1 MKNGHFISNSCYII
15 KHYKKSILVIVM
27 AIPDDI
33 QEYVE
38 KNIKLMISQTE
49 TYLPIIKIVFPY
61 SKNLAD
67 GIYNLIVGSAISV
80 FINQYAMR
88 MKYPTAEDFSE
99 FAKIAYKYRD
109 QIDQF
114 FKYVLQPQDN
124 SQQQVGLLQDALK
137 VITIPFLQGTHW

>member
-1 MKNGHFISNSCYII
+1 MKNDQFISNSCYII

-114 FKYVLQPQDN
+114 FK
-124 SQQQVGLLQDALK
+124 
-137 VITIPFLQGTHW
+137 